1 MAVIVIRIVTDGGRH
16 GKEVIRYPH
25 ELLEGVSGLTNDLEK
40 SRLTF
45 CNERC
50 RSSYDMFQ
58 FFERRKSREGN
69 RSRTRE
75 NRPRRRP
82 RAKEKLTEAIVVLP
96 LDGGG
101 GVGRGADDPPPAPR
115 IAEAGRCPRRQIC
128 QPPSPLPVLEGAL
141 LIVGHRLPGEGRD
154 EEDGRDAI
162 NDVQRHRRRD
172 RRPPRPRVGCH
183 PSPPPSSVGMAARGP
198 RSHGPNEERR
208 RCDV

>member
-25 ELLEGVSGLTNDLEK
+25 ELLEGVSGLTNDREK

-50 RSSYDMFQ
+50 RSSYYMFQ

-115 IAEAGRCPRRQIC
+115 R
-128 QPPSPLPVLEGAL
+128 
-141 LIVGHRLPGEGRD
+141 PGEGRD
-154 EEDGRDAI
+154 EESGRVAI
-162 NDVQRHRRRD
+162 NDFQWHRRRD